1 MQAEPW
7 GPDGPY
13 RFAHPE
19 DAYISM
25 NPDRLTETW
34 NYATRSGISRIYLW
48 GAEWWLSERNK
59 GNSSMLNAV
68 KELVA
73 HPTRS

>member
-1 MQAEPW
+1 
-7 GPDGPY
+7 
-13 RFAHPE
+13 
-19 DAYISM
+19 M